1 MDILELVDF
10 PFYLSPITSIALL
23 LGDLSPLSSLEDDED
38 DQADELEPLEQVS
51 FRLGFPFYYYYTI
64 IDLCDEF
71 SFL

>member
-38 DQADELEPLEQVS
+38 DQADELEPLELQAK
-51 FRLGFPFYYYYTI
+51 G
-64 IDLCDEF
+64 EF
-71 SFL
+71 SFGVSYLLLLYYY